1 MLSQSSHSLAC
12 VPVMMEVQIPKLD
25 ELSDHRVVLHLAAI
39 GLQQQVKGNVQAVA
53 QEQICLSASPR

>member
-1 MLSQSSHSLAC
+1 
-12 VPVMMEVQIPKLD
+12 MMEVHIPKLD

-53 QEQICLSASPR
+53 QEQICSSASPGK